1 MLKNTKTVID
11 YRHLYF
17 KYEGSNEKAL
27 SDINLTIEE
36 GEFIVLTG
44 KSGCGKTT
52 LTRCVNGLISNFYK
66 GEFQGN
72 AKVWEHDLIKDSIR
86 EISREVGSVFQD
98 PRSQFFTLHVK
109 TEIPFSSENYGI
121 DCEIIQENI
130 KKSVYDLKLNNLINK
145 SLLNLSSGEK
155 QKIAIASVYT
165 LGAFIYVLDEPS
177 SNLDY
182 EGTKQLGEILKKL
195 KEKGHT
201 IIISEHRLNYLKNLA
216 DRVVY
221 MEEGKIKEI
230 IDGKDFIKKSPLWLA
245 KNDLRQLNISPIDI
259 IKYRNSQDT
268 RNTNPP
274 ILKAMNLSF
283 KYRGGKNILD
293 NISFNTYGGD
303 IIGIIGKNGAGKS
316 TLLKILMGLEKP
328 NKGEIYIDNKK
339 TSKRVRIKNS
349 TYVMQDVDYQ
359 LFAPSVLE
367 EMIIGLKDSE
377 EIRDKARKYLE
388 FFNLLKYIDRHPASL
403 SGGQKQRLAI
413 AMACMKDS
421 RLLFFD
427 EPTSGLD
434 AANMKQV
441 SSAIKKI
448 SNGNRCIFVITH
460 DEEFASITFNKI
472 LRLNEDKTITFRNM
486 NNEKNNYIKENLA

>member
-1 MLKNTKTVID
+1 MLEKNQTVID

-17 KYEGSNEKAL
+17 KYEGSDEQAL
-27 SDINLTIEE
+27 SDINLSIKK

-52 LTRCVNGLISNFYK
+52 LTRCVNGLIPNFYN
-66 GEFQGN
+66 GEFRGK
-72 AKVWEHDLIKDSIR
+72 AKVKNYDLSKDGIR

-121 DCEIIQENI
+121 DSETIQENI
-130 KKSVYDLKLNNLINK
+130 KKSVDDLKLNKLIYK
-145 SLLNLSSGEK
+145 QLLNLSSGEK
-155 QKIAIASVYT
+155 QKIAVASVYT
-165 LGAFIYVLDEPS
+165 LGALIYVLDEPS
-177 SNLDY
+177 SNLDS
-182 EGTKQLGEILKKL
+182 EGTKQLGEVLRKL

-201 IIISEHRLNYLKNLA
+201 IIISEHRLNYLKDLA

-221 MEEGKIKEI
+221 MENGGIKEI
-230 IDGKDFIKKSPLWLA
+230 IDGKEFTKKSSLWLD
-245 KNDLRQLNISPIDI
+245 KKDLRQLYISPIELI
-259 IKYRNSQDT
+259 RYNRNSKPIKA
-268 RNTNPP
+268 NPL
-274 ILKAMNLSF
+274 LKVDNLSF
-283 KYRGGKNILD
+283 RYRGGKYIFD
-293 NISFNTYGGD
+293 NVSFESYGGD
-303 IIGIIGKNGAGKS
+303 VIGILGKNGVGKS
-316 TLLKILMGLEKP
+316 TLLKVLMGLEKP
-328 NKGEIYIDNKK
+328 NKGEIYIDAKK

-367 EMIIGLKDSE
+367 EMIIGLPDSK
-377 EIRDKARKYLE
+377 EIRDKAKKYLSY
-388 FFNLLKYIDRHPASL
+388 FNLEKYIERHPASL

-441 SSAIKKI
+441 SSAIRKI
-448 SNGNRCIFVITH
+448 SNNNRCIFVITH
-460 DEEFASITFNKI
+460 DEEFANLTFNTVLKF
-472 LRLNEDKTITFRNM
+472 NDDKTINYFNI
-486 NNEKNNYIKENLA
+486 NKEKNNYKKENLA

>member
-1 MLKNTKTVID
+1 MLEKNQTVID

-17 KYEGSNEKAL
+17 KYEGSDEQAL
-27 SDINLTIEE
+27 SDINLSIRK

-52 LTRCVNGLISNFYK
+52 LTRCVNGLIPNFYN
-66 GEFQGN
+66 GEFRGK
-72 AKVWEHDLIKDSIR
+72 AKVKNYDLSKDEIR

-121 DCEIIQENI
+121 DSEVIQENI
-130 KKSVYDLKLNNLINK
+130 KKSVEDLKLHNLINK
-145 SLLNLSSGEK
+145 NILNLSSGEK
-155 QKIAIASVYT
+155 QKIAVASVYT
-165 LGAFIYVLDEPS
+165 LGALIYVLDEPS
-177 SNLDY
+177 SNLDS

-201 IIISEHRLNYLKNLA
+201 IIISEHRLNYLKDLA

-221 MEEGKIKEI
+221 MENGSIKEI
-230 IDGKDFIKKSPLWLA
+230 INGKDFVQKSPLWLD
-245 KNDLRQLNISPIDI
+245 KKDLRQLYISPIELL
-259 IKYRNSQDT
+259 KYKRNFKQVKA
-268 RNTNPP
+268 NPL
-274 ILKAMNLSF
+274 LKVNNLSF
-283 KYRGGKNILD
+283 RYRGGKYIFD
-293 NISFNTYGGD
+293 NVSFDSYGGD
-303 IIGIIGKNGAGKS
+303 VIGILGKNGVGKS
-316 TLLKILMGLEKP
+316 TLLKVLMGLENP
-328 NKGEIYIDNKK
+328 NKGEIYIDDKK
-339 TSKRVRIKNS
+339 ASKRVRIKNS

-367 EMIIGLKDSE
+367 EMIMGLPDSK
-377 EIRDKARKYLE
+377 EIRDKAKKYLSY
-388 FFNLLKYIDRHPASL
+388 FNLGKYIERHPASL

-441 SSAIKKI
+441 SSAIRKI
-448 SNGNRCIFVITH
+448 SNSNRCIFVITH
-460 DEEFASITFNKI
+460 DEEFANLTFNTVLK
-472 LRLNEDKTITFRNM
+472 LNEDKTIIYYNM
-486 NNEKNNYIKENLA
+486 NKEKNNYKKENLA

>member
-1 MLKNTKTVID
+1 MLEKNQTVID
-11 YRHLYF
+11 YRHVYF
-17 KYEGSNEKAL
+17 KYEGSDEQAL
-27 SDINLTIEE
+27 SDINLSIKK

-52 LTRCVNGLISNFYK
+52 LTRCVNGLIPNFYN
-66 GEFQGN
+66 GEFRGK
-72 AKVWEHDLIKDSIR
+72 AKVKNYDLSKDGIR

-121 DCEIIQENI
+121 DSETIQENI
-130 KKSVYDLKLNNLINK
+130 MKSVDDLKLNKLIDK
-145 SLLNLSSGEK
+145 QLLNLSSGEK
-155 QKIAIASVYT
+155 QKIAVASVYT
-165 LGAFIYVLDEPS
+165 LGALIYVLDEPS
-177 SNLDY
+177 SNLDS
-182 EGTKQLGEILKKL
+182 EGTKQLGEVLRKL

-201 IIISEHRLNYLKNLA
+201 IIISEHRLNYLKDLA

-221 MEEGKIKEI
+221 MENGGIKEI
-230 IDGKDFIKKSPLWLA
+230 IDGKEFTKKSSLWLD
-245 KNDLRQLNISPIDI
+245 KKDLRQLYISPIELI
-259 IKYRNSQDT
+259 RYNRNSKPIKA
-268 RNTNPP
+268 NPL
-274 ILKAMNLSF
+274 LKVDNLSF
-283 KYRGGKNILD
+283 RYRGGKYIFD
-293 NISFNTYGGD
+293 NVSFESYGGD
-303 IIGIIGKNGAGKS
+303 VIGILGKNGVGKS
-316 TLLKILMGLEKP
+316 TLLKVLMGLEKP
-328 NKGEIYIDNKK
+328 NKGEIYIDAKK
-339 TSKRVRIKNS
+339 ASKRVRIKNS

-367 EMIIGLKDSE
+367 EMIIGLPDSK
-377 EIRDKARKYLE
+377 EIRDKAKKYLSY
-388 FFNLLKYIDRHPASL
+388 FNLEKYIERHPASL

-448 SNGNRCIFVITH
+448 SNNNRCIFVITH
-460 DEEFASITFNKI
+460 DEEFANLTFNTVLKF
-472 LRLNEDKTITFRNM
+472 NDDKTIKYFNI
-486 NNEKNNYIKENLA
+486 NKEKLNYKKENLA